1 MKFLNIINSYNST
14 LMTEQDAAPAAE
26 IPQVSEPASTP
37 ETIPQPLD
45 IPANI
50 VTLSRMLKSALLM
63 NISSEDENYIRKL
76 PEINETNAVTVV
88 DKLMPIMSKYT
99 PLDINT
105 NAGINMKKK

>member
-1 MKFLNIINSYNST
+1 MKFLNIINNYSST
-14 LMTEQDAAPAAE
+14 LMLEQDAAPAAE
-26 IPQVSEPASTP
+26 IPQVAEPATAPETTP
-37 ETIPQPLD
+37 EPLD

-63 NISSEDENYIRKL
+63 NISSEDEDYIRKL
-76 PEINETNAVTVV
+76 PEINETNAITVV

-105 NAGINMKKK
+105 NAGVAVQKK